1 MKVDSYLTP
10 YTKINSKWM
19 KGLNIRAK
27 TLKLLDKNIEVN
39 ICEPWLDNGFLDM
52 TLKLQVTKEKN

>member
-1 MKVDSYLTP
+1 
-10 YTKINSKWM
+10 M